1 MAIEIKLIGFGDNQ
15 PPRFDTRGRLRLEI
29 DTPAT
34 VRDLLSA
41 AGIDEAPDLIV
52 MDTLTVIP
60 TTAWDDVCIADRTK
74 LTVLSAIEGG

>member
-1 MAIEIKLIGFGDNQ
+1 MAIEIKLVGFGDSK
-15 PPRFDTRGRLRLEI
+15 PPRFDSGSRLRLEL

-34 VRDLLSA
+34 VRDLLRS

-60 TTAWDDVCIADRTK
+60 AGAWDEARIEDRSR
-74 LTVLSAIEGG
+74 LTILSAIEGG